1 MDMVHGGTE
10 NSLAQSHLV
19 EAAYGL
25 NSIVYVVCDIFDSRE
40 CTYVLQTY
48 LLKVCLS
55 LLVFVHLCYDR
66 LSYCN
71 VFVCCPK
78 LSTHMPF
85 N

>member
-1 MDMVHGGTE
+1 MRELKTSAE
-10 NSLAQSHLV
+10 RLSLAQRHLV

-25 NSIVYVVCDIFDSRE
+25 NSIVSVVCDIFDSRE
-40 CTYVLQTY
+40 CTANLSV
-48 LLKVCLS
+48 KSMCLS

-66 LSYCN
+66 FSYCN